1 MKGPYLILLWV
12 PRAWTKALENKRK
25 RFKEGAKVSSVRSE
39 CVKGG
44 CEVRKHR
51 QLLKK
56 FTMKEDRV

>member
-39 CVKGG
+39 CVK
-44 CEVRKHR
+44 
-51 QLLKK
+51 
-56 FTMKEDRV
+56 EDVKSENIDNFSRSLQ